1 MEEKESLHIFLMLLL
16 RTTNAEGVL
25 QENLEESGDLQMW
38 KEHWEVKFAR
48 DLCQEYEPNVWL
60 PALVKLLE
68 ATSASTSP
76 AASQFI
82 TYQIQGLSDTSNVH
96 VPQVMFVSCNL
107 LLCPYK
113 AVLYC

>member
-1 MEEKESLHIFLMLLL
+1 MEEKDSLHIFLMLLL
-16 RTTNAEGVL
+16 RTTNGEGVL
-25 QENLEESGDLQMW
+25 GENREEKGDIQMW
-38 KEHWEVKFAR
+38 KDSWEVKFAR

-82 TYQIQGLSDTSNVH
+82 TYQLQGLSDNNKVH
-96 VPQVMFVSCNL
+96 VPQVFFKFNFFFNSCL
-107 LLCPYK
+107 FLLCS
-113 AVLYC
+113 